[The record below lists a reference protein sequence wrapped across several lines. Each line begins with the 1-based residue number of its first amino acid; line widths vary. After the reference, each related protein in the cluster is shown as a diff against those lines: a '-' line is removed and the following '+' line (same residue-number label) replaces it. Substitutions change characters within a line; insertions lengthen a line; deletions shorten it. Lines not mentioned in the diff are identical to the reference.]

1 MNVVRL
7 ELKQISSADDRQL
20 AELRY
25 WLPGENQTQYKSRKL
40 ELAEIAELYDFIDSL
55 PETLRERDFTTRSL
69 NLLQLGR
76 RLFDWL
82 DGTERWLAQAIE
94 KQGRDL
100 VLAIDAQGQ
109 LGGLP
114 WEILSDG
121 QGFLVRRSI
130 VPIRVIG
137 GFDQPKEPILPAPN
151 ELRALFMATDPDEAS
166 GLSYEEEEALI
177 LEATEQ
183 LGMELRVEESGC
195 LEELQDLWQHWLC
208 YSMDLQTFLLSN
220 TYLLSILNMRNSAR
234 TLRNMFIK
242 ICMGLFI

>member
-7 ELKQISSADDRQL
+7 ELKQIAGDKADKQL

-25 WLPGENQTQYKSRKL
+25 WLPGQIQYKSRKL
-40 ELAEIAELYDFIDSL
+40 ALAKIAELYDFID
-55 PETLRERDFTTRSL
+55 RDFSTRNL

-76 RLFDWL
+76 KLFDWL

-94 KQGRDL
+94 QQGRDL
-100 VLAIDAQGQ
+100 VLAIDAQDR

-114 WEILSDG
+114 WEILADA
-121 QGFLVRRSI
+121 QGFLVGRSI

-137 GFDQPKEPILPAPN
+137 GFGQRKEPIVPAPN

-177 LEATEQ
+177 LAATEQ

-195 LEELQDLWQHWLC
+195 LEELEDLWQRYEGHFQVFHLI
-208 YSMDLQTFLLSN
+208 SKNS
-220 TYLLSILNMRNSAR
+220 LNGLGERSR
-234 TLRNMFIK
+234 
-242 ICMGLFI
+242 MGHL